1 MAVVEKTTWEWIEK
15 LEEEISG
22 QDGFRH
28 GNHGAK
34 WQLEEV
40 MDAYLALTT
49 KQTDFCTLYLLLFME
64 GIGLNKTLMEEFR
77 KIVERNRNLF
87 TTILDRGKKE
97 GVFRPDLDSFTI
109 AASLLGAIDGL
120 FIQWALNRKV
130 FGLCKV
136 FQGLR
141 DG

>member
-40 MDAYLALTT
+40 MDVYLALTS
-49 KQTDFCTLYLLLFME
+49 KQTDFLEGRPEDVASTIVQHLF
-64 GIGLNKTLMEEFR
+64 R
-77 KIVERNRNLF
+77 ER
-87 TTILDRGKKE
+87 I
-97 GVFRPDLDSFTI
+97 I
-109 AASLLGAIDGL
+109 
-120 FIQWALNRKV
+120 
-130 FGLCKV
+130 
-136 FQGLR
+136 
-141 DG
+141 